1 MRALALPGYIYAQ
14 SLQPQLLEG
23 APREINTPMS
33 VQSPVTRHSYP
44 LRTTLTAALLFTV
57 VFGAGAQALTNAE
70 RDAAE
75 QRRIQEREAQ
85 LRDQQ
90 QTSPDAR
97 QNAPAASS
105 QLLPDT
111 ESPCFRIRQLELRG
125 DAAAQFG
132 WVLDSLFGPQKTD
145 SPLRKCLG
153 TQGIGILLQRAQDS
167 VVARGFVTTRVLA
180 QPQDLSGGSLML
192 TVVPGRIRTI
202 RFADPTAPD
211 ITSAHTS
218 TATAVPA
225 KPGDILNLRDIEQA
239 LENFKRVPTAD
250 ADIQITPADQ
260 PDQSDLVIAYKHT
273 TPVRLSLALD
283 DSGGKGTGRYQGS
296 ATFSWDNPLGL
307 NDLFY
312 VSQNHDAGGGDPG
325 PRGARG
331 STVHYSLPYGY
342 WTLGATLSESRYYQ
356 TVAGLAQDY
365 VYSGT
370 SGNAELKLSRLFY
383 RDATRK
389 STAYLKAFERHS
401 NNYVDDTEVQIQ
413 RRVVGGWEFGLG
425 HKEFL
430 GSATLDANVAYKRGT
445 RDFAAMDAPEES
457 TGQGTA
463 RFGLWTADI
472 TLNQP
477 FKWLGQSLRYQGNL
491 RLQGNDTPLTPQDRF
506 GIGGRYTVRGFD
518 GESSLSGDSGWLLR
532 QELGWSLGNSGQE
545 FYLGIDAGGVDG
557 QSAELL
563 AGKALSG
570 GVIGLRGSYRKLQ
583 YDIFVGAPLYKPS
596 GFKTAETTAGF
607 SLNLAF

>member
-1 MRALALPGYIYAQ
+1 MPERSIA
-14 SLQPQLLEG
+14 
-23 APREINTPMS
+23 RH
-33 VQSPVTRHSYP
+33 HSYP
-44 LRTTLTAALLFTV
+44 IRASLAATLLLGV
-57 VFGAGAQALTNAE
+57 LCSAQAQTQADKQ

-75 QRRIQEREAQ
+75 QRRIQERETQ
-85 LRDQQ
+85 LREQQ

-97 QNAPAASS
+97 QSAPAAST
-105 QLLPDT
+105 QRLPDA
-111 ESPCFRIRQLELRG
+111 ESPCFPIRKLALGG

-132 WVLDSLFGPQKTD
+132 WVLDNLSGPQKTD
-145 SPLRKCLG
+145 SPLGKCLG

-180 QPQDLSGGSLML
+180 QPQDLSGGSLVL
-192 TVVPGRIRTI
+192 TVVPGRIRGI

-211 ITSAHTS
+211 THSALTS

-260 PDQSDLVIAYKHT
+260 PDQSDLVIAYQRS

-283 DSGGKGTGRYQGS
+283 DSGGKSTGRYQGS

-325 PRGARG
+325 PRGTRG

-342 WTLGATLSESRYYQ
+342 WALGATISESRYHQ
-356 TVAGLAQDY
+356 TVAGLTQNY

-389 STAYLKAFERHS
+389 STAYLKAFERHA
-401 NNYVDDTEVQIQ
+401 NNFVDDTEVQIQ

-425 HKEFL
+425 HREFL
-430 GSATLDANVAYKRGT
+430 GNATVDANLAYKRGT

-463 RFGLWTADI
+463 RFSLWAADV

-477 FKWLGQSLRYQGNL
+477 FKLLAQSLRYQATL
-491 RLQGNDTPLTPQDRF
+491 RLQGNETPLTPQDRF
-506 GIGGRYTVRGFD
+506 SIGGRYTVRGFD
-518 GESSLSGDSGWLLR
+518 GESSLSGDGGWLLR
-532 QELGWSLGNSGQE
+532 QELGWALGNSGQE
-545 FYLGIDAGGVDG
+545 LYLGIDAGGVNG
-557 QSAELL
+557 QSTEFL

-570 GVIGLRGSYRKLQ
+570 GVIGLRGNYRKLQ
-583 YDIFVGAPLYKPS
+583 YDVFVGAPLYQPS

>member
-1 MRALALPGYIYAQ
+1 MPERSIA
-14 SLQPQLLEG
+14 
-23 APREINTPMS
+23 RH
-33 VQSPVTRHSYP
+33 HSYP
-44 LRTTLTAALLFTV
+44 IRASLAATLLLGV
-57 VFGAGAQALTNAE
+57 LCSAQAQTQADKQ

-75 QRRIQEREAQ
+75 QRRIQERETQ
-85 LRDQQ
+85 LREQQ

-97 QNAPAASS
+97 QSAPAAST
-105 QLLPDT
+105 QRLPDA
-111 ESPCFRIRQLELRG
+111 ESPCFPIRKLALGG

-132 WVLDSLFGPQKTD
+132 WVLDNLSGPQKTD
-145 SPLRKCLG
+145 SPLGKCLG

-180 QPQDLSGGSLML
+180 QPQDLSGGSLVL
-192 TVVPGRIRTI
+192 TVVPGQIRGI

-211 ITSAHTS
+211 THSALTS

-260 PDQSDLVIAYKHT
+260 PDQSDLVIAYQRS

-283 DSGGKGTGRYQGS
+283 DSGGKSTGRYQGS

-325 PRGARG
+325 PRGTRG

-342 WTLGATLSESRYYQ
+342 WALGATISESRYHQ
-356 TVAGLAQDY
+356 TVAGLTQNY

-389 STAYLKAFERHS
+389 STAYLKAFERHA
-401 NNYVDDTEVQIQ
+401 NNFVDDTEVQIQ

-425 HKEFL
+425 HREFL
-430 GSATLDANVAYKRGT
+430 GNATVDANLAYKRGT

-463 RFGLWTADI
+463 RFSLWAADV

-477 FKWLGQSLRYQGNL
+477 FKLLAQSLRYQATL
-491 RLQGNDTPLTPQDRF
+491 RLQGNETPLTPQDRF
-506 GIGGRYTVRGFD
+506 SIGGRYTVRGFD
-518 GESSLSGDSGWLLR
+518 GESSLSGDGGWLLR
-532 QELGWSLGNSGQE
+532 QELGWALGNSGQE
-545 FYLGIDAGGVDG
+545 LYLGIDAGGVNG
-557 QSAELL
+557 QSTEFL

-570 GVIGLRGSYRKLQ
+570 GVIGLRGNYRKLQ
-583 YDIFVGAPLYKPS
+583 YDVFVGAPLYQPS

>member
-1 MRALALPGYIYAQ
+1 
-14 SLQPQLLEG
+14 
-23 APREINTPMS
+23 MS
-33 VQSPVTRHSYP
+33 DRNPAAHCPHP
-44 LRTTLTAALLFTV
+44 LRAMFAAVFLTAI
-57 VFGAGAQALTNAE
+57 AGLAAAQTPTDAQ

-90 QTSPDAR
+90 QKAPDAR
-97 QNAPAASS
+97 LSAPVAAT
-105 QLLPDT
+105 QRLPES
-111 ESPCFRIRQLELRG
+111 ESPCFTIHQLELRG
-125 DAAAQFG
+125 DAAAQFA
-132 WVLDSLFGPQKTD
+132 WVLDSLTGPQQAD

-153 TQGIGILLQRAQDS
+153 TQGIGILLQRAQES
-167 VVARGFVTTRVLA
+167 VVAHGFVTTRVLA
-180 QPQDLSGGSLML
+180 QPQDLSTGRLVL
-192 TVVPGRIRTI
+192 TVVPGRIRSI
-202 RFADPTAPD
+202 RFADPTPPD
-211 ITSAHTS
+211 IHSAQTS

-260 PDQSDLVIAYKHT
+260 PDQSDLVIAYQRS

-283 DSGGKGTGRYQGS
+283 DSGGKGTGRFQGS

-325 PRGARG
+325 PRGTRG
-331 STVHYSLPYGY
+331 STVHYSIPYGY
-342 WTLGATLSESRYYQ
+342 WTLGATLSESRYHQ
-356 TVAGLAQDY
+356 TVTGLAQDY

-413 RRVVGGWEFGLG
+413 RRVVGGWELGLG

-430 GSATLDANVAYKRGT
+430 GSATVDANIAYKRGT

-463 RFGLWTADI
+463 RFGLWTADV

-532 QELGWSLGNSGQE
+532 QELGWALGNNGQE

-557 QSAELL
+557 QSAEFL

-583 YDIFVGAPLYKPS
+583 YDIFVGAPLYQPS

>member
-1 MRALALPGYIYAQ
+1 
-14 SLQPQLLEG
+14 
-23 APREINTPMS
+23 MS
-33 VQSPVTRHSYP
+33 VQSPVIRHSHT
-44 LRTTLTAALLFTV
+44 LRATLTAAFVLTV
-57 VFGAGAQALTNAE
+57 VFSAGAQALTNAE

-75 QRRIQEREAQ
+75 QRRTQEREAQ

-97 QNAPAASS
+97 QNAPVASS

-111 ESPCFRIRQLELRG
+111 ESPCFRILQLELRG

-132 WVLDSLFGPQKTD
+132 WVLDSLSGPQKTD

-153 TQGIGILLQRAQDS
+153 TQGIGILLQRAQES

-180 QPQDLSGGSLML
+180 QPQDLSTGSLVL
-192 TVVPGRIRTI
+192 TVVPGRIRNI
-202 RFADPTAPD
+202 RFAGPTA
-211 ITSAHTS
+211 TNTNTASTS
-218 TATAVPA
+218 TATAISA

-260 PDQSDLVIAYKHT
+260 PDQSDLVIAYKRS

-283 DSGGKGTGRYQGS
+283 DSGGKSTGRYQGS

-325 PRGARG
+325 PRGTRG

-342 WTLGATLSESRYYQ
+342 WTLGATLGESRYHQ
-356 TVAGLAQDY
+356 TVVGLTQNY

-413 RRVVGGWEFGLG
+413 RRVVGGWELGVG

-430 GSATLDANVAYKRGT
+430 GSATVDANLAYKRGT

-477 FKWLGQSLRYQGNL
+477 FKWLAQSLRYQSNL

-518 GESSLSGDSGWLLR
+518 GESSLSGDRGWLLR
-532 QELGWSLGNSGQE
+532 QELGWALGNSGQE
-545 FYLGIDAGGVDG
+545 LYLGIDAGGVDG

-583 YDIFVGAPLYKPS
+583 YDVFVGAPLYQPS

-607 SLNLAF
+607 SLNIAF

>member
-1 MRALALPGYIYAQ
+1 
-14 SLQPQLLEG
+14 
-23 APREINTPMS
+23 MS
-33 VQSPVTRHSYP
+33 DRPPAAHCPHP
-44 LRTTLTAALLFTV
+44 LRAI
-57 VFGAGAQALTNAE
+57 FGAVFLSAIAGLAVAQTQTDAQ

-90 QTSPDAR
+90 QKTPDER
-97 QNAPAASS
+97 LSAPVAAT
-105 QLLPDT
+105 QRLPES
-111 ESPCFRIRQLELRG
+111 ESPCFPIRQLELRG
-125 DAAAQFG
+125 DGAAQFG
-132 WVLDSLFGPQKTD
+132 WVLDSLSGPQKTD

-153 TQGIGILLQRAQDS
+153 TQGIGILLQRAQES
-167 VVARGFVTTRVLA
+167 VVAHGFVTTRVLA
-180 QPQDLSGGSLML
+180 QPQDLSTGSLVL
-192 TVVPGRIRTI
+192 TVVPGRIRSI

-211 ITSAHTS
+211 ASAAHTS

-225 KPGDILNLRDIEQA
+225 QPGDILNLRDIEQA

-260 PDQSDLVIAYKHT
+260 PDQSDLVIAYQRS

-325 PRGARG
+325 PRGTRG
-331 STVHYSLPYGY
+331 STVHYSIPYGY
-342 WTLGATLSESRYYQ
+342 WTLGATVSESRYYQ
-356 TVAGLAQDY
+356 NVTGLTQDY

-413 RRVVGGWEFGLG
+413 RRVVGGWELGLG
-425 HKEFL
+425 HREFL
-430 GSATLDANVAYKRGT
+430 GTATVDANLAYKRGT
-445 RDFAAMDAPEES
+445 RDFEAMDAPEES

-463 RFGLWTADI
+463 RFGLWTADV

-532 QELGWSLGNSGQE
+532 QELGWALGNSGQE

-557 QSAELL
+557 QSAEFL

-583 YDIFVGAPLYKPS
+583 YDIFVGAPLYQPS